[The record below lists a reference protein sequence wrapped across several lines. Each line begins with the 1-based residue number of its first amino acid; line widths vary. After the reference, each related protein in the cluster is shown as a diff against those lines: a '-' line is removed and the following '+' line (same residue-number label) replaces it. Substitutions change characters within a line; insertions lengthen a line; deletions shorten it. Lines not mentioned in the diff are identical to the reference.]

1 MTEQTTHDRMKAE
14 RKYYLGYLKD
24 SDKIPGSDVTV
35 GKARKDFEKIRDA
48 QLAKETDEREAF
60 NATEAASRDHTS
72 VVTAGV
78 VSDLLQGDASA
89 PAKPAPTS
97 ESVPVAPTQ

>member
-1 MTEQTTHDRMKAE
+1 MAEQTTHDRMKAE

-35 GKARKDFEKIRDA
+35 GKARKDYEKVRDA
-48 QLAKETDEREAF
+48 QIAKETDEREAF

-78 VSDLLQGDASA
+78 VSDLLQGDASGLG
-89 PAKPAPTS
+89 KPAPTP
-97 ESVPVAPTQ
+97 EPVVTAPTQ